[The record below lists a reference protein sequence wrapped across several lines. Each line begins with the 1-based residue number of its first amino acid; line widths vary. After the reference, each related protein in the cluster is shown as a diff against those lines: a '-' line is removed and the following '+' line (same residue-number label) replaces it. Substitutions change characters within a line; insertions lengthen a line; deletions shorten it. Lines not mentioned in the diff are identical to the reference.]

1 MPRLFNW
8 AWFIAAI
15 APSVSADFVSTDYD
29 GYNEGD
35 LGHRPHLEFQS
46 STEFAPVLQA
56 NIWNYSAISSTGSH
70 IFLKHDG
77 NDTIPLSSPLI
88 LDSRDLSAIY
98 MNRTFENVFGTR
110 IQGHLG
116 RKYLTFWEGQKGD
129 GIGDGYGLVFDDT
142 YRLVH
147 KVSAQNLR
155 VHSDLHEFA
164 LTEDGTALVTG
175 VDRKLIHGSEYD
187 RAWDIPRSLSILDA
201 AFQEIDL
208 ETNEVLFDWRAL
220 QHINPM
226 ESFEPRASGWD
237 AYHMNSI
244 EKTKA
249 GNYLISIRHTHSI
262 LLIDGQTGDIIW
274 TLGGRQNDFVE
285 LPGRNG
291 TEDME
296 PVLSMAWQHHARFV
310 PGTDETQITLFDNHV
325 KVTTHG
331 ECDSEC
337 SRGIHFAINDKVSPP
352 TVQLLG
358 EFQHPTRLQ
367 AQSQGSVQVL
377 GDGTGTEDLGNVF
390 IGWGRCPT
398 FTEHSATGET
408 VMDVQFSPWHSR
420 DIPDALDNYR
430 AYKMDWVAT
439 PWWDPSIAPKNGSN
453 GELLAYVS
461 WNGATEV
468 AKWVVRGIQEGGVLN
483 SEGTVLATSKR
494 TGFETK
500 LVLVEAGGEKNWQYV
515 WAEALDSHDNVLRK
529 SEVVEIKP
537 EELVVAVDTFDEF
550 DTTFAHILAAAEQ
563 ESAITTTITTTTA
576 SATATAT
583 TSTTTTTTT
592 TAAATA
598 TTTESAPATATP
610 TQRSSPEEKHSGLS
624 KTVLVLLAT
633 GLGVAGMALIAA
645 GVFWW
650 YRRRNYNRLDAGDFA
665 MESDKFALDSADEY
679 SDSDYDDDEGRPAAG
694 YDRPAGDD
702 EESQALVPKQHA
714 KQPR

>member
-8 AWFIAAI
+8 AWFIAAL
-15 APSVSADFVSTDYD
+15 AQSVSADFVSTDYD

-35 LGHRPHLEFQS
+35 FGHRPHLEFQS

-56 NIWNYSAISSTGSH
+56 NIWNYSAISPTGSH

-77 NDTIPLSSPLI
+77 NITIPISSPLI
-88 LDSRDLSAIY
+88 LDSKDLSAVY
-98 MNRTFENVFGTR
+98 MNRSFENVFGTR
-110 IQGHLG
+110 IQANQGK
-116 RKYLTFWEGQKGD
+116 KYLTFWEGQKGD
-129 GIGDGYGLVFDDT
+129 GIGDGYGLIFDDT
-142 YRLVH
+142 YRLTY
-147 KVSAQNLR
+147 KISAQNMK

-164 LTEDGTALVTG
+164 LTGDGTALVTG
-175 VDRKLIHGSEYD
+175 VDKRLIHGSDYD
-187 RAWDIPRSLSILDA
+187 RSWDIPRSLDVLEA
-201 AFQEIDL
+201 VFQEIEL
-208 ETNEVLFDWRAL
+208 ETNEVVFEWRSL

-226 ESFEPRASGWD
+226 ESYEPRTSGWD
-237 AYHMNSI
+237 AYHINSI

-274 TLGGRQNDFVE
+274 TLGGHQNVFVE

-291 TEDME
+291 TENME

-310 PGTDETQITLFDNHV
+310 PGTDETEITLFDNHV

-337 SRGIHFAINDKVSPP
+337 SRGIHFAINTKVFPP

-377 GDGTGTEDLGNVF
+377 GDGIGTEDLGNVF
-390 IGWGRCPT
+390 IGWGRCPS
-398 FTEHSATGET
+398 FTEHSSTGET

-439 PWWDPSIAPKNGSN
+439 PWWDPSIAPKSGSN

-468 AKWVVRGIQEGGVLN
+468 AKWVVRGVQEGGVLN
-483 SEGTVLATSKR
+483 GEGMILATSKR

-500 LVLVEAGGEKNWQYV
+500 LVLAEAEGEKTWQYI
-515 WAEALDSHDNVLRK
+515 WAEALDSNNNVLRK
-529 SEVVEIKP
+529 SEIVEVKT
-537 EELVVAVDTFDEF
+537 EELVVAVDTYDEF
-550 DTTFAHILAAAEQ
+550 NTAFAQILAASEQ
-563 ESAITTTITTTTA
+563 ESAVTTTAAITTTTTTA

-583 TSTTTTTTT
+583 ATGS
-592 TAAATA
+592 AA
-598 TTTESAPATATP
+598 ATATP
-610 TQRSSPEEKHSGLS
+610 TQTASEGKKHPGPS
-624 KTVLVLLAT
+624 KTVIALLAT

-665 MESDKFALDSADEY
+665 LESDKFALDSADEY
-679 SDSDYDDDEGRPAAG
+679 SDSDDDDEGRSAAG
-694 YDRPAGDD
+694 YDRPAGED
-702 EESQALVPKQHA
+702 EESQALVPKQ
-714 KQPR
+714 PR